1 MGLLAIVGGAVYGF
15 VYYVWLKELQDD
27 EEFVEEEGVDNG
39 GNKSAPEN
47 KLLMVEC
54 GETQKIKT
62 IKEPLY
68 KDQSTMVS
76 FERLSLMIEYNQ
88 IGSLTSLGRRSI
100 KEGDTVIRTSIP
112 SIRRGSY
119 SIGMFKTSRGSAS
132 KVDLLKSAIEVN
144 QLRNFNNTSNCQLNN
159 SNNKVCSM

>member
-1 MGLLAIVGGAVYGF
+1 M
-15 VYYVWLKELQDD
+15 
-27 EEFVEEEGVDNG
+27 
-39 GNKSAPEN
+39 
-47 KLLMVEC
+47 
-54 GETQKIKT
+54 
-62 IKEPLY
+62 
-68 KDQSTMVS
+68 S

-100 KEGDTVIRTSIP
+100 RDHDTIIRARSN

-144 QLRNFNNTSNCQLNN
+144 HSRNVNDSNSKV
-159 SNNKVCSM
+159 SNNFVYFINYSNHVTYINLYRFMTLRHQVHLS